1 MTFSNYESVATVT
14 RLATYSGNKSSYASV
29 GDVEG
34 NFEPVSPSME
44 AIAEGAI
51 SQTYQ
56 FICDIESDIR
66 DNDRLT
72 IDSEVYGV
80 KGTSKFRQGSIE
92 FLRCILE
99 KAVAA

>member
-1 MTFSNYESVATVT
+1 MSFSHYETVASVS
-14 RLATYSGNKSSYASV
+14 RLGAYSGDKSTYASV

-44 AIAEGAI
+44 AIAEGAV
-51 SQTYQ
+51 SQSYQ
-56 FICDIESDIR
+56 FVCDIESDVR

-72 IDSEVYGV
+72 IESEVYGV
-80 KGTSKFRQGSIE
+80 KGTSKFRLGSVE

-99 KAVAA
+99 KAVND